1 MMNAGTSTTT
11 AAITNSIYLLYKYP
25 KALSKLREE
34 LDAAAG
40 TAEVPSSG
48 ELAYLPYLLACIEE
62 SLSVRPASSFGI
74 PRIVAK
80 GGRGV
85 VGQFI
90 DEDATVSVPTYTLS
104 RDRNMENSTRFEPER
119 WISGDKEKMS
129 KS

>member
-1 MMNAGTSTTT
+1 
-11 AAITNSIYLLYKYP
+11 
-25 KALSKLREE
+25 

-48 ELAYLPYLLACIEE
+48 ELAHLPYLLACIEE

-74 PRIVAK
+74 PCIVPK
-80 GGRGV
+80 GRRGV

-90 DEDATVSVPTYTLS
+90 DEDARVSVPTYTLS
-104 RDRNMENSTRFEPER
+104 RDPNTLENLTRFETER
-119 WISGDKEKMS
+119 WISGDMEKMS